1 MKTIVDISRHQRD
14 IKIADLKGVDGV
26 IYRLSIGTS
35 KLDECFDN
43 FMKQKNDP
51 IAVYVASYAKNAR
64 EAKAEA
70 EYAIAAC
77 KKYGIHPIIFFDW
90 EYFSAD
96 YIKSKFGI
104 TATADLIREMT
115 EAFCDTC
122 IYSGYLTGVYFNRD
136 FLTRYYKTVFF
147 DNLHPE
153 YRTWY
158 ACPDLSAPDYDCDLW
173 QYASNAGTEFGY
185 PGKVDKNK
193 VVKELR
199 IIGNND
205 VKPMRPLSTSP
216 VRLKIG
222 FASAGDIRALKTKIE
237 GLGIACVA
245 ADGYIITSEVST
257 GDQCYILA
265 DCNNLGIPC
274 VEYKETPKPEPKP
287 EPAPTPEKPET
298 PTENPKEDNKPK
310 EDKPQEKPAKK
321 KSIFELIIDFIF
333 AIFEGK

>member
-1 MKTIVDISRHQRD
+1 MKNIVDISNHQND
-14 IKIADLKGVDGV
+14 IKIADLKGIDGV
-26 IYRLSIGTS
+26 IYRIAIGTS
-35 KLDECFDN
+35 KLDDSFKN
-43 FMKQKNDP
+43 FVAQKNDP

-77 KKYGIHPIIFFDW
+77 KQYGIHPIIFFDW

-96 YIKSKFGI
+96 YIKLKFGI

-122 IYSGYLTGVYFNRD
+122 IDDGYLTGVYFNRD

-158 ACPDLSAPDYDCDLW
+158 ARPGLSSPDYDCDLW
-173 QYASNAGTEFGY
+173 QYASNNGAELGY
-185 PGKVDKNK
+185 NGNIDKNK
-193 VVKELR
+193 VFKEPR

-205 VKPMRPLSTSP
+205 VQSMRPLSTSTT
-216 VRLKIG
+216 RLKIG
-222 FASAGDIRALKTKIE
+222 FASAGDIQTLKVKIE
-237 GLGIACVA
+237 GLGIAYVV
-245 ADGYIITSEVST
+245 ADGYIITSEVSA
-257 GDQCYILA
+257 GDQCYILS
-265 DCNNLGIPC
+265 DCNILGIPC
-274 VEYKETPKPEPKP
+274 VEYREETPKPEPKP
-287 EPAPTPEKPET
+287 EPTPEPEKPEKPET
-298 PTENPKEDNKPK
+298 PKEDEKPK
-310 EDKPQEKPAKK
+310 EEKPAKK

-333 AIFEGK
+333 ALFEGK